1 MSVSAGLLGN
11 KEYKLFC
18 KWGKHLNIDLKKTAI
33 KNYLAQRLLTIWY
46 HQEPI
51 TQHTL
56 NDKEV
61 QKIFLLLVRTE
72 QILDKFCQQDWNPR
86 LEQSQRS
93 LETLRRYI
101 DTESSHIYTSD
112 DIEKLLKQ
120 AQHQLINL
128 ISDTAQLGKS
138 TILTY
143 LSNQIK
149 QKFTARWVVRID
161 LNDNIE
167 VLKALRENRS
177 IRRKRLNFCRGKCWS
192 INLIW
197 GWKYLNSFVNK
208 SRR

>member
-1 MSVSAGLLGN
+1 M
-11 KEYKLFC
+11 
-18 KWGKHLNIDLKKTAI
+18 HLNIDHTNTTKKLPCSNVTNNLVSPKTHYTAHI
-33 KNYLAQRLLTIWY
+33 KWKRSTK
-46 HQEPI
+46 
-51 TQHTL
+51 T
-56 NDKEV
+56 
-61 QKIFLLLVRTE
+61 IFLLVSTD
-72 QILDKFCQQDWNPR
+72 QQLDKFCQQDWNPR
-86 LEQSQRS
+86 LEQSQGS

-101 DTESSHIYTSD
+101 DTDSSHMYTSD
-112 DIEKLLKQ
+112 DLDKLMKQ
-120 AQHQLINL
+120 AQHHWINL

-149 QKFTARWVVRID
+149 QKFTARWVVRIHS
-161 LNDNIE
+161 NDHTE
-167 VLKALRENRS
+167 ALKALRGNRS